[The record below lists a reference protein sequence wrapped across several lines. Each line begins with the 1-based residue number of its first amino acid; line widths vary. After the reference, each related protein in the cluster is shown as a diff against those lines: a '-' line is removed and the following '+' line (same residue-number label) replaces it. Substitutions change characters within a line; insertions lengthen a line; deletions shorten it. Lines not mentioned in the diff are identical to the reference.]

1 MKYISK
7 KYNVGSNYFFSKIDE
22 FHSKDED
29 YLIFVDKDETL
40 FEYQFWF
47 KHPHEDK
54 FIWKKLSPEDY
65 IYYLNN
71 VSILPMEAGAFLNN
85 DICEFVGFTIEHLK
99 QLKSVFD
106 KIDDKHKYEQI
117 IFDSYIENNGFFL
130 THEQLKRSYE
140 EYKKYR

>member
-7 KYNVGSNYFFSKIDE
+7 KYNVGSKYFFGHLDE

-40 FEYQFWF
+40 FEYQIWF
-47 KHPHEDK
+47 KFPHEDK
-54 FIWKKLSPEDY
+54 FVWKKLIPEDY

-71 VSILPMEAGAFLNN
+71 VSILPMEAGAFLNKE
-85 DICEFVGFTIEHLK
+85 ICKFIGFTIEHLK

-130 THEQLKRSYE
+130 TNEQLKRSYE